1 MQDYSVVRDPPISH
15 YKMALLNLPS
25 EIFQQVISETV
36 TYENFLELRLVHSF
50 FNDTI
55 RDSAEYL
62 TKQLLQAYQVSD
74 HVLSLQYQIGDSGE
88 DTRGAERKL
97 SSFLRLHRD
106 VATCI
111 ELEEVLDTHRERF
124 AAWADVPAKGF
135 GSLESVLI
143 FSAFQREVKRSIE
156 AEVNAE
162 LSTKVTCADPNNN
175 HLIWL
180 KLDQQFMDFVKLGLT
195 IDDLQA
201 LMTIAN
207 FCAVSARFVDA
218 ILTSRY
224 FFSDAGASDHWQN
237 EQLGSA
243 LLAERILW
251 RGPAWLAKMLRQNAD
266 KTAPTISAQR
276 QDPVPGNDDHT
287 MWTGSRAEAAILT
300 ANGLARFLWKERA
313 QRLELERKAAETLG
327 TETTV
332 RRELKV
338 DPAVWRGSSGGF

>member
-1 MQDYSVVRDPPISH
+1 MT
-15 YKMALLNLPS
+15 LLNLPS

-36 TYENFLELRLVHSF
+36 TYDNFLELRLVHSF

-55 RDSAEYL
+55 RDLAEYL
-62 TKQLLQAYQVSD
+62 TQQLLQAYQVSD
-74 HVLSLQYQIGDSGE
+74 HILSLQYQIEDSGE
-88 DTRGAERKL
+88 DTRGAEEKL
-97 SSFLRLHRD
+97 SSLLRLHRD

-124 AAWADVPAKGF
+124 AVWTDVPAKGF
-135 GSLESVLI
+135 GSIESVLV
-143 FSAFQREVKRSIE
+143 FSAFQRELKRSIE
-156 AEVNAE
+156 AQVKAE
-162 LSTKVTCADPNNN
+162 LATKITCAGPNND

-195 IDDLQA
+195 VDDLQA

-207 FCAVSARFVDA
+207 FCAVSTRFVDT

-224 FFSDAGASDHWQN
+224 FFNDAGVSDRWQN

-251 RGPAWLAKMLRQNAD
+251 RGPAWLAKMLRQNVD
-266 KTAPTISAQR
+266 KTAPTATAQR
-276 QDPVPGNDDHT
+276 QDPVPANDDHT
-287 MWTGSRAEAAILT
+287 MWTGSRAEATILT

-327 TETTV
+327 MKT
-332 RRELKV
+332 
-338 DPAVWRGSSGGF
+338 